1 MLFHGPAR
9 SDLLPWNLPASLRTG
24 PSFRGPHSSMCDFG
38 AQLSGTSR
46 RRCPRYF
53 SESWLF
59 CAEVGC
65 FEDNKGASLG
75 EGIGWQLVVPL
86 LLEDSRS
93 HWVQIPL
100 LLTNPLCCPSSGSLR
115 NFEEMQMSRFSPTL
129 FFGRRGTRNLF
140 FFFFSN
146 KFSRRPITTRLG
158 LP

>member
-1 MLFHGPAR
+1 
-9 SDLLPWNLPASLRTG
+9 
-24 PSFRGPHSSMCDFG
+24 MCDFG
-38 AQLSGTSR
+38 AQLLGTSR

-100 LLTNPLCCPSSGSLR
+100 LLTNPLCCPSSGSMR
-115 NFEEMQMSRFSPTL
+115 NFEEMQMSRFSPTIFL
-129 FFGRRGTRNLF
+129 GEGELGIC
-140 FFFFSN
+140 FFFSKQVLQETYN
-146 KFSRRPITTRLG
+146 NQTWTALAQPFPFIGGRGPAQGGTPGLG
-158 LP
+158 VSCVCQVEGQL